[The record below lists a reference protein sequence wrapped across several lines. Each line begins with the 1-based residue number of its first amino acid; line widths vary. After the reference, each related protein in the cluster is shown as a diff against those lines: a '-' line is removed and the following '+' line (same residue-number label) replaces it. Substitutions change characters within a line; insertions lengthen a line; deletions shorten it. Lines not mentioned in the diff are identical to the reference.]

1 MSCEWEEV
9 RLEDITSVLGDGLH
23 GTPKYD
29 ENGEYYFING
39 NNLSN
44 GTIVINDKTKRAS
57 KEEYL
62 KHKKN
67 LNERTIL
74 VSINGTLGNIAL
86 YKGEK
91 VFLGKSA
98 CYFNVIDE
106 IDKQYIKYV
115 LMSDYFQNYITS
127 LATGTTIKNVSL
139 KLMRDFTFKLP
150 PLIIQKKISKFLE
163 DLDDKIEL
171 NRQMNTILEQM
182 AQAIFKH
189 WFIDFEFPDENG
201 QPYRS
206 SGGEMV
212 DSELGEIPAGWEVK
226 ILSDLCEYIMSGG
239 TPRTKVPEY
248 WDGDIPWLSSGETRN
263 RFIINTEKSI
273 SKIGVENSSTRLARS
288 GSTVIASAGQ
298 GHTRGQT
305 SLLLLDTYVNQSVV
319 SLAADTK
326 LISDFYLFFNLA
338 RRYDEMRRISD
349 SHSSRGSLTTKLL
362 GNLKV
367 TCPPIDLIRRFDQ
380 IAEPIVNQ
388 IHYNLEQADTLS
400 QFRDSLLPK
409 LMSGK
414 IRVKQ

>member
-1 MSCEWEEV
+1 MNCEWEDFIWGDLAT
-9 RLEDITSVLGDGLH
+9 LEYGKSLRNYKNSTGKYPVF
-23 GTPKYD
+23 GT
-29 ENGEYYFING
+29 NGQIGYCDKPLVNEEG
-39 NNLSN
+39 
-44 GTIVINDKTKRAS
+44 VIIGRKGAYRGVHYS
-57 KEEYL
+57 KDPFFVIDTAFYL
-62 KHKKN
+62 KPLDSNSLDIKFAYYQLLTLDINSLDSGSAIPSTSREDFYSLPIK
-67 LNERTIL
+67 LP
-74 VSINGTLGNIAL
+74 SINEQHEIVNLL
-86 YKGEK
+86 
-91 VFLGKSA
+91 KS
-98 CYFNVIDE
+98 F
-106 IDKQYIKYV
+106 
-115 LMSDYFQNYITS
+115 
-127 LATGTTIKNVSL
+127 
-139 KLMRDFTFKLP
+139 
-150 PLIIQKKISKFLE
+150 
-163 DLDDKIEL
+163 DDKIEL
-171 NRQMNTILEQM
+171 NRQMNITLEQM